1 LKKSDYLTRN
11 DKMQQREGVTFSFDL
26 YNSTNGELLDFFNK
40 ATSNAE
46 VFILLLKDSDVLANW
61 MIFPNRSSLFYS
73 MTTYKSLRVEF

>member
-40 ATSNAE
+40 ATNSGF
-46 VFILLLKDSDVLANW
+46 V
-61 MIFPNRSSLFYS
+61 
-73 MTTYKSLRVEF
+73 YKVIK